1 LLLLWPPNPR
11 PRAVVWLLLRLLLLL
26 LPLHLLI
33 IRHSLLVSEDYTD
46 TGTRAGDTVCP
57 GRQQD
62 PNQ

>member
-1 LLLLWPPNPR
+1 VLLLLLLWPNPR
-11 PRAVVWLLLRLLLLL
+11 PRAVVWLLRLLLL